1 MKPYLTRSLTGLL
14 LALLVLAGHR
24 AAAEAPPININTA
37 SATDLATLSGI
48 GPAKAQAIIEHREK
62 EGQFK
67 TVDDLKLVRGIG
79 DKLLEQLRPHI
90 TVDGRG
96 EAPAPPLNPATAA
109 NAPKH

>member
-1 MKPYLTRSLTGLL
+1 MRSHLPRLLTGLL
-14 LALLVLAGHR
+14 LVLLMLATQR
-24 AAAEAPPININTA
+24 ASAEGSLVNINTA
-37 SATDLATLSGI
+37 SATELATLSGI
-48 GPAKAQAIIEHREK
+48 GPAKAQAIIDHREK

-90 TVDGRG
+90 TVDGKG
-96 EAPAPPLNPATAA
+96 EPSANAATAA